1 MYQVKAVTHLVH
13 APHPG
18 LPRVVLTVGRRKH
31 HHSGHVTGVTRLLD
45 GARQGRRLVRTTRR
59 TAHRMCKPTALLWR
73 WLRAASSRHL
83 FGRCVWHK
91 VDATPTPRRR
101 SPHAPPRHP
110 PRVPRH
116 AGADNNCRH
125 RTPNLHSRRRHV
137 LVERVWRVCVLDQH
151 CWWRVWGPVCHT
163 VGVGGSVG
171 LSHVGVNV
179 CFGLYTIR
187 TLIFQG
193 PKANLEARNF
203 PVMCELVA
211 F

>member
-1 MYQVKAVTHLVH
+1 MQ
-13 APHPG
+13 
-18 LPRVVLTVGRRKH
+18 GRCQL
-31 HHSGHVTGVTRLLD
+31 S
-45 GARQGRRLVRTTRR
+45 GARVRRGILG
-59 TAHRMCKPTALLWR
+59 
-73 WLRAASSRHL
+73 S
-83 FGRCVWHK
+83 
-91 VDATPTPRRR
+91 
-101 SPHAPPRHP
+101 
-110 PRVPRH
+110 
-116 AGADNNCRH
+116 GAR
-125 RTPNLHSRRRHV
+125 SRRRHV